1 MTLDLHDF
9 IRNKMRMTH
18 IYQPVMIKVLLE
30 NSGEATV
37 DQIAASILSY
47 DQSQLEYYGLRT
59 KNMVGRVL
67 TKNSVVEPIKN
78 GQKIIGYK
86 LITDDLKEAQ
96 TASLVSLCEEHID
109 GYINKRGDSLWQH
122 RASESGYISGSS
134 RYNVLKRAKYRCEL
148 CGAHEEQI
156 ALHVDHIVPR
166 SKGGSDDLSNLQAL
180 CMTCNTN
187 KRAED
192 DADFRGIA
200 DSYGDR
206 RTGCLF
212 CDDCAGRMIA
222 ENELC
227 YAIRDGFP
235 VTENHTLIIPK
246 RHVADYF
253 DLYQPE
259 LNAIHQMISKQ
270 RQDILETD
278 ETVLGFNV
286 GVNSGLV
293 AGQTIFHAHIH
304 LIPRREGDVVD
315 PRGGVRGVIPNKQ
328 GY

>member
-1 MTLDLHDF
+1 MTS
-9 IRNKMRMTH
+9 T
-18 IYQPVMIKVLLE
+18 
-30 NSGEATV
+30 S
-37 DQIAASILSY
+37 
-47 DQSQLEYYGLRT
+47 
-59 KNMVGRVL
+59 
-67 TKNSVVEPIKN
+67 
-78 GQKIIGYK
+78 
-86 LITDDLKEAQ
+86 TD
-96 TASLVSLCEEHID
+96 
-109 GYINKRGDSLWQH
+109 YINKRGDALWQH

-166 SKGGSDDLSNLQAL
+166 SKGGLDGLSNLQAL

-200 DSYGDR
+200 ESYDNR
-206 RTGCLF
+206 LDDCLF
-212 CDDCAGRMIA
+212 CDGCVARVVA
-222 ENELC
+222 ESELC

-235 VTENHTLIIPK
+235 VTEHHTLIVPK

-253 DLYQPE
+253 GLYQPE
-259 LNAIHQMISKQ
+259 LNAIHRMIAEQ
-270 RQDILETD
+270 RATILEAD
-278 ETVLGFNV
+278 STVLGFNI
-286 GVNSGLV
+286 GINSGAV

-315 PRGGVRGVIPNKQ
+315 PRGGVRGVIPSMQ

>member
-1 MTLDLHDF
+1 MTIDLQDF
-9 IRNKMRMTH
+9 INNKMRMSH
-18 IYQPVMIKVLLE
+18 IYQPVMLKVLLK
-30 NSGEATV
+30 SDGEATV
-37 DQIAASILSY
+37 DQIASSLLSY
-47 DQSQLEYYGLRT
+47 DQSQAEYYALRT
-59 KNMVGRVL
+59 KNMVGKVL
-67 TKNSVVEPIKN
+67 ANNGVVEPIKS
-78 GQKIIGYK
+78 GRKITGYK
-86 LITDDLKEAQ
+86 LLVDTLTEAQ
-96 TASLVSLCEEHID
+96 TASLINLCDKYITD
-109 GYINKRGDSLWQH
+109 YINKRGDALWQH

-200 DSYGDR
+200 ESYDNR
-206 RTGCLF
+206 LDDCLF
-212 CDDCAGRMIA
+212 CDGCVERVIA

-235 VTENHTLIIPK
+235 VTEHHTLIIPK

-253 DLYQPE
+253 GLYQPE
-259 LNAIHQMISKQ
+259 LNAIHRMIAEQ
-270 RQDILETD
+270 RATILEAD
-278 ETVLGFNV
+278 STVLGFNI
-286 GVNSGLV
+286 GINSGAV

-315 PRGGVRGVIPNKQ
+315 PRGGVRGVIPSMQ